1 MVITNIFKSINL
13 EFKWSAIFLGAKRV
27 SHSTEGP
34 GVGVALGKFDSS
46 DSNEM
51 FTNAKIRKT
60 KIWGLK
66 ELKMLF
72 RVVDERTLNIHKS

>member
-13 EFKWSAIFLGAKRV
+13 EFKWSAVFLGAKRV

-60 KIWGLK
+60 KI
-66 ELKMLF
+66 
-72 RVVDERTLNIHKS
+72 